1 MKAHRSPFVLVL
13 VASLVTF
20 LAAPCGAGS
29 PQGSSAGHGIIFTS
43 ASLPASAPNSPQTPT
58 VEIVIPGPLRSF
70 LRMVAV
76 SQNAPPEDVLPLLAE
91 MVNLKGFV
99 RGNPTEYLNLV
110 RRYLQQAAELAAMA
124 SPHGAIRVADCSQA
138 KPLLDILGYRLR
150 GTCGPDT
157 GVQVA
162 DADRAFITIDS
173 GFPLAELEEAL
184 RNNKPFVL
192 PFSSSRVTALFTPK
206 DWNSIFGNPQSSDL
220 VESILLHQDLARL
233 YSAISRMDSDTR
245 LSLYGSPGLSK
256 LLPFSAVLDFYG
268 GHLFIRDGRVVVP
281 GGLSAEAAWQDL
293 VGASPDAPGDF
304 VLRLLGKDAGWLA
317 AFFDALSS
325 ASQTQQ
331 NYFTQANR
339 LKRFYEALRGSN
351 AFPGATRGVF
361 RPNPGLVLVAT
372 RLQLDSG
379 GPHVPGNLALWTEV
393 FRRNADSKRSR
404 HWAVRAR
411 RWKDPDE
418 LVEGLIAIS
427 RETVNEGSL
436 QAYLTLCD
444 IDRGRG
450 PEERLDVATATEMAA
465 KFARYSDQYPI
476 FAEFSALN
484 NASIT
489 AFLDTADALDRIA
502 QPVVRANAIGIFQA
516 NIGLWQILARQG
528 EIPKENWNDS
538 WRRVTSPFNK
548 ITTSAQLFDAARVSL
563 SELWRSATGNT
574 NLVQDEVVALLAGPA
589 QTTAEGRQVQA
600 ELAGRIQS
608 VMIAQRLVSLD
619 TLLTLGVGLT
629 ELAQGKANA
638 DSLLPLAGELR
649 DFEMPR
655 PIFSPTQKVEFQY
668 DRSDIRHTTLQT
680 RTNLIAIIK
689 SGSTEELANARGRL
703 APFLRDTLVGLNY
716 AYYEPPGAQML
727 LNNAIFV
734 RSHDYTEQLKMEGT
748 EPWRAPALINLGVT
762 AGGGAHLAGSLA
774 DLPYTLALVE
784 QDFIVPEHVQ
794 SLIWQDLVPSLIT
807 SAVVPRWWNVS
818 QNELH
823 AVALYQQAGEALLI
837 ATAGN
842 QELHQQV
849 MSILSDRLSPQRLER
864 LENALHSAEPRQV
877 LHAVQPAETFFLAA
891 EFREKIPGWSE
902 ESGAAGKE
910 LENLIRFN
918 PNDTSWERLSTDFGI
933 SHPALAHT
941 YARELLNAKF
951 FPTFRDYSSRLLGE
965 SWESN
970 NLYWARLADELGYSP
985 VMLNRLV
992 PILTHRMIE
1001 KLSATTLE
1009 DWPALGRAMRETGE
1023 EFRLGKI
1030 AALPGAHADLRPQRT
1045 P

>member
-1 MKAHRSPFVLVL
+1 MKAHRCSFVLAL
-13 VASLVTF
+13 MAFLVTF
-20 LAAPCGAGS
+20 LVAPCGAGS
-29 PQGSSAGHGIIFTS
+29 PPGNAAKHRVIFASPGAS
-43 ASLPASAPNSPQTPT
+43 ASDPNLPQTPT
-58 VEIVIPGPLRSF
+58 TEIIIPGPLRSF
-70 LRMVAV
+70 LRMIAV
-76 SQNAPPEDVLPLLAE
+76 SQGAPQEDVLPLLAE
-91 MVNLKGFV
+91 MVNLKGYA

-110 RRYLQQAAELAAMA
+110 RRYLQQAAELAALA
-124 SPHGAIRVADCSQA
+124 SPQGTIRVADCNQA

-150 GTCGPDT
+150 GPCGPDT

-184 RNNKPFVL
+184 RNNKPLVL
-192 PFSSSRVTALFTPK
+192 PFSSSRVTVLFTPK
-206 DWNSIFGNPQSSDL
+206 DWNSISGNPQSYNL
-220 VESILLHQDLARL
+220 VDSILLHQDLARL
-233 YSAISRMDSDTR
+233 YSAISRMDSATR

-256 LLPFSAVLDFYG
+256 LLPFAAVLDFYG
-268 GHLFIRDGRVVVP
+268 GHLCIRDGRVVVP
-281 GGLSAEAAWQDL
+281 GGPSAEAAWKDL
-293 VGASPDAPGDF
+293 VGASPDSPGDF

-317 AFFDALSS
+317 AFFDALYS
-325 ASQTQQ
+325 AGQAQQ
-331 NYFTQANR
+331 NYFTQASR
-339 LKRFYEALRGSN
+339 LKRFYEALRGS
-351 AFPGATRGVF
+351 APLPGATRGVF
-361 RPNPGLVLVAT
+361 RPNPGLVLIAT
-372 RLQLDSG
+372 RLQLDSD

-404 HWAVRAR
+404 HWAARAR
-411 RWKDPDE
+411 RWKEADE

-427 RETVNEGSL
+427 REPINEGSL
-436 QAYLTLCD
+436 ETYLTLCD
-444 IDRGRG
+444 IDRARA
-450 PEERLDVATATEMAA
+450 PEEHLDVATATLMAE

-476 FAEFSALN
+476 FAEFSGLN
-484 NASIT
+484 NASVA
-489 AFLDTADALDRIA
+489 AFLSTADALDRIA
-502 QPVVRANAIGIFQA
+502 LPVVRANAIGIFQA
-516 NIGLWQILARQG
+516 NVGLWQILARQG

-538 WRRVTSPFNK
+538 WRRVLIPFNK
-548 ITTSAQLFDAARVSL
+548 IATSAQLFDATRASL
-563 SELWRSATGNT
+563 SELWRSATGKSD
-574 NLVQDEVVALLAGPA
+574 LVQDEVIVLLAGPA
-589 QTTAEGRQVQA
+589 QTTPEGRQVQA
-600 ELAGRIQS
+600 ELASRIQS
-608 VMIAQRLVSLD
+608 VMNAQRLVSLD

-629 ELAQGKANA
+629 ELAQGKANS
-638 DSLLPLAGELR
+638 DSLLPLAAELH

-655 PIFSPTQKVEFQY
+655 PIFSPTQKTEFQY

-680 RTNLIAIIK
+680 RTNLIAMIK

-734 RSHDYTEQLKMEGT
+734 RSHDYTEQLKLEGT

-784 QDFIVPEHVQ
+784 QDFIVPDHVQ

-818 QNELH
+818 QAELH
-823 AVALYQQAGEALLI
+823 AVALYQQAGDALLI
-837 ATAGN
+837 AADGN
-842 QELHQQV
+842 QELHRQV
-849 MSILSDRLSPQRLER
+849 MSILSSRLSSQRLER
-864 LENALHSAEPRQV
+864 VENALHSADPRQV
-877 LHAVQPAETFFLAA
+877 LNAVQPAETFFLAA
-891 EFREKIPGWSE
+891 EFRQKFAGWSD
-902 ESGAAGKE
+902 ESGAPGKE
-910 LENLIRFN
+910 LENLIRVN
-918 PNDTSWERLSTDFGI
+918 PNETTWERLSRDFGI
-933 SHPALAHT
+933 SHPALGHT
-941 YARELLNAKF
+941 YARELINEKF

-1030 AALPGAHADLRPQRT
+1030 AALLRANAGLRPPRT